1 MRSAQLTHTAPSQRL
16 SRLCGVMA
24 EAAGGGTSQ
33 SCDPA
38 TPTDLRGIEQGE
50 SWILKKYGRVGRPR
64 DKDKHQPQKRVYESN
79 GESGS
84 ITLTILNT
92 GHFFIYQGQTLLEGF
107 SLISAKS
114 WLKIEKKFDW
124 LLFGSGIKEEFRVF
138 RVQFAGD
145 SKDKAQE
152 KCDICFQK
160 INNFL
165 HIQNESVQESSQ
177 GISEQGHR
185 ITMTQMAQGIVSKQ
199 VNGADTINVYH
210 PLNEEL
216 CSFLRLCLLDQNFP
230 GFVEAVEKELYK
242 LIKN

>member
-64 DKDKHQPQKRVYESN
+64 DKDKHQPQKR
-79 GESGS
+79 
-84 ITLTILNT
+84 
-92 GHFFIYQGQTLLEGF
+92 EGF